1 MADVDLGN
9 ACAGFGPEVLDELA
23 AIARLAAEADGFVVK
38 LALRVGGAAESVL
51 DRLPEA
57 MRGRLGELTEAALRQ
72 SYAVAF
78 RTQPPPEAERA
89 WASGPVWHRAATAL
103 TGAVGGIGG
112 LGTTVVELPVT
123 TTLILRSI
131 QEVAREHGEDLD
143 APEVRAACIAVF
155 GLGGPGRADDGVDSG
170 LIAAR
175 LALTGK
181 SVAAMIT
188 AVLARYGMVV
198 GQKALAQATPL
209 IGAAIGATLNP
220 AFTGFYQDM
229 AAVHFRLRKLERA
242 HDCERIGACYE
253 RISAE
258 RTSRAV

>member
-9 ACAGFGPEVLDELA
+9 ACAGFGPDVLDELH

-51 DRLPEA
+51 DRLPEGV
-57 MRGRLGELTEAALRQ
+57 RERLGGLTEAALRQ

-78 RTQPPPEAERA
+78 RTQPDAAAGRG
-89 WASGPVWHRAATAL
+89 WASGPAWHRAATAL

-112 LGTTVVELPVT
+112 LGTTFVELPVT

-131 QEVAREHGEDLD
+131 QEVARDHGEDLD
-143 APEVRAACIAVF
+143 DPEVRAACIAVF
-155 GLGGPGRADDGVDSG
+155 GLGGPGRADDDAEMG
-170 LIAAR
+170 LLAAR

-209 IGAAIGATLNP
+209 VGAAVGATLNP

-229 AAVHFRLRKLERA
+229 AAVHFRLRKLERT
-242 HDCERIGACYE
+242 HDRERVGACYE
-253 RISAE
+253 RIARSMA
-258 RTSRAV
+258 T